1 MSLLIKATLLS
12 ISRAERTRGDGT
24 AIVLQEVVIEDVHHR
39 KINAVIFYP
48 CAQGVRLLKIGDN
61 IEVGI
66 STQTGKWVSEMG
78 DVDIITENVIEYI
91 ERI

>member
-24 AIVLQEVVIEDVHHR
+24 VTVLQEIVIEDEQHR
-39 KINAVIFYP
+39 KINAIIFYP
-48 CAQGVRLLKIGDN
+48 CAQGVRLLKPFDN

-66 STQTGKWVSEMG
+66 TTQTAKWVSEMG
-78 DVDIITENVIEYI
+78 DVDIITENVINYI
-91 ERI
+91 ERL

>member
-24 AIVLQEVVIEDVHHR
+24 VIVLQEVVIENEQHR

-48 CAQGVRLLKIGDN
+48 CAQDTRLLKIGDE

-66 STQTGKWVSEMG
+66 ATRTGKWVSQMG
-78 DVDIITENVIEYI
+78 DVDIITENVIDYI

>member
-24 AIVLQEVVIEDVHHR
+24 VIVLHEVVIEDEQHR

-48 CAQGVRLLKIGDN
+48 CAQGIRLLKVGDSV
-61 IEVGI
+61 EVGI
-66 STQTGKWVSEMG
+66 STLSAKWVSEMG
-78 DVDIITENVIEYI
+78 DVDIITENVIGYI
-91 ERI
+91 ERL